1 MTYEISPGYP
11 LPLGA
16 HVKNGSV
23 RFAIFSRHATRLW
36 LLLFKN
42 PADAHPD
49 QTIELNPNQFR
60 TGDIWHVEVKG
71 LRPGQLYA
79 YRADGPYLPQKG
91 LRFNKNKLLLDPYTH
106 AITGNFTWDLSP
118 AISYDRTSPNTD
130 LSFSTIDSAAGLPK
144 CIVVNHDFDWQGDR
158 PLNYPLKDCIIYET
172 HVRGLTRHSSAH
184 AEHPG
189 TFRGVIEKIDYF
201 KSLGITSLEFLPVM
215 EFDKNEIIR
224 KNPFTGERLENYWGY
239 STISFMAPKGIY
251 SASGFVGEQVNEFK
265 IMVRELHRA
274 GIEVILD
281 IVLNHTSEGNEM
293 GPTLCFRGLDNSI
306 YYLLEDNK
314 RYYKNF
320 SGCGNTLNC
329 NHPVVR
335 TFVMDCLRYWVIDM
349 HVDGFRFD
357 LASILGRGP
366 DGELLENPPLVE
378 RIAEDPIL
386 RNTKI
391 IAEAWDAAGAYQV
404 GRFSRNRWAEW
415 NGRYRDDIRRF
426 WRGDPGM
433 VPAFATR
440 FAGSS
445 DLYNNG
451 RQPFHSINFITCHD
465 GFTLND
471 LVSYNDKHNEANG
484 EFNLDGTNDNFSFNF
499 GEEGPITH
507 PEIENLRQRQI
518 KNFLTTLMLSQGTPM
533 LLGGDEFRRTQQ
545 GNNNAYC
552 QNNEISW
559 YDWDL
564 LEANREIFEFCRKII
579 ELRKRHPVFRRAHF
593 FTGQDKDRDLMR
605 DVHWFSQDGAEQ
617 SWDTNCRTLTCLMD
631 GSSLETGAE
640 LDDDDA
646 CILINID
653 FNSHSFIIPPAP
665 NGKKWHLAVD
675 TARAAPDDILTP
687 GQEPCLENQCK
698 YRLVQ
703 RSLVVLFSKW
713 N

>member
-1 MTYEISPGYP
+1 MNYEFTPGNP
-11 LPLGA
+11 LPLGTHA
-16 HVKNGSV
+16 KNGSV
-23 RFAIFSRHATRLW
+23 RFAIFSRNASRIW
-36 LLLFKN
+36 LLLFQN
-42 PADAHPD
+42 PTDAEPEF
-49 QTIELNPNQFR
+49 TIELNPDQFR

-71 LRPGQLYA
+71 IKPGQLYA
-79 YRADGPYLPQKG
+79 YRAEGHYLPKEG
-91 LRFNKNKLLLDPYTH
+91 HRFNKNKLLLDPYAR
-106 AITGNFTWDLSP
+106 AITGNFTWDLSR
-118 AISYDRTSPNTD
+118 AIGYDPTSPDTD
-130 LSFSTIDSAAGLPK
+130 LSFSTVDDVAGIPK
-144 CIVVNHDFDWQGDR
+144 CIVVDNEFDWEGDR
-158 PLNYPLKDCIIYET
+158 PLNYPLRDCIIYET
-172 HVRGLTRHSSAH
+172 HVHGLTKHTSSKTN
-184 AEHPG
+184 HPG
-189 TFRGVIEKIDYF
+189 TFRGVIEKTDHF
-201 KSLGITSLEFLPVM
+201 KKLGITSLEFLPVM
-215 EFDKNEIIR
+215 EFDRNEIIR
-224 KNPFTGERLENYWGY
+224 KNPFTGKHLENYWGY
-239 STISFMAPKGIY
+239 STISFMTPKGIY
-251 SASGFVGEQVNEFK
+251 SSSGFVGEQVNEFK
-265 IMVRELHRA
+265 EMVRELHRA

-281 IVLNHTSEGNEM
+281 IVLNHTSEGNEL
-293 GPTLCFRGLDNSI
+293 GPTLCFRGLDNAI

-404 GRFSRNRWAEW
+404 GSFSRNRWAEW

-426 WRGDPGM
+426 WRGDPGL

-445 DLYNNG
+445 DLYSNG

-465 GFTLND
+465 GFTMND
-471 LVSYNDKHNEANG
+471 LVSYNEKHNEANG
-484 EFNLDGTNDNFSFNF
+484 EFNLDGTNENYSYNF
-499 GEEGPITH
+499 GVEGPTND

-518 KNFLTTLMLSQGTPM
+518 KNFMATLMLSQGTPM

-559 YDWDL
+559 YNWDL
-564 LEANREIFEFCRKII
+564 LEKNKEIFEFCRKII
-579 ELRKRHPVFRRAHF
+579 DLRKRHPVFRRAHF
-593 FTGQDKDRDLMR
+593 FTGQDKDLDHIR
-605 DVHWFSQDGAEQ
+605 DVHWFRHDGTEQ
-617 SWDTNCRTLTCLMD
+617 KWDKKCRMLTCLMD
-631 GSSLETGAE
+631 GSSKETGAE
-640 LDDDDA
+640 LDDNDV

-653 FNSHSFIIPPAP
+653 FKNHSFLIPAAP
-665 NGKKWHLAVD
+665 PGKKWYLAVD
-675 TARAAPDDILTP
+675 TAKPTPDDVVTP
-687 GQEPCLENQCK
+687 GQEVCLPNQCK
-698 YRLVQ
+698 YRLSQ
-703 RSLVVLFSKW
+703 RSMIVLFSKQE
-713 N
+713 